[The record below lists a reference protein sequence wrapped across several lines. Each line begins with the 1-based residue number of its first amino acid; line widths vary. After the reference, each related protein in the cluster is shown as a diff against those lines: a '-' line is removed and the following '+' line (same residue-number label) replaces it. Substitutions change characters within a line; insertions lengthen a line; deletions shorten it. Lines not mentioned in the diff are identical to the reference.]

1 MLTLSGSFEQHPIW
15 RGEKDSTIFNRLKR
29 VSEGGLER
37 GFPRALKM
45 AVGEDIVALKL
56 RKQRLMSQC
65 LFYGDIDK
73 VKDAFTKYLTL
84 VLC

>member
-1 MLTLSGSFEQHPIW
+1 
-15 RGEKDSTIFNRLKR
+15 
-29 VSEGGLER
+29 
-37 GFPRALKM
+37 M
-45 AVGEDIVALKL
+45 AVGEDIVALKV

-65 LFYGDIDK
+65 LFYGDIDE

>member
-1 MLTLSGSFEQHPIW
+1 MYNG
-15 RGEKDSTIFNRLKR
+15 LKR

-37 GFPRALKM
+37 GFPCALKM
-45 AVGEDIVALKL
+45 AVGEDIVALKV

-65 LFYGDIDK
+65 LFYGHIDK
-73 VKDAFTKYLTL
+73 VKGAFAKYLTL

>member
-1 MLTLSGSFEQHPIW
+1 MYDG
-15 RGEKDSTIFNRLKR
+15 LKR

-37 GFPRALKM
+37 GFPRALIM
-45 AVGEDIVALKL
+45 TVDEDIVALKV

-73 VKDAFTKYLTL
+73 VKNAFNKYLTL
-84 VLC
+84 VPC